1 MDKTAGNRTVT
12 SRAKN
17 TKSAAQKS
25 LPSLRVACYLR
36 VSTEDQAESG
46 LGIAAQRTRCYAM
59 AEVKGWP
66 RPIPYSDEGISGTK
80 EVSGRPSL
88 RRLLEDVHAGNI
100 DAVIILSLDRLGRKT
115 RLVLDLVEEL
125 TAAGVNLIS
134 CKESLDTSTP
144 QGQFVLTMFAALAQL
159 ERDITVQRTT
169 DALAERG
176 KRDGEKGGR
185 VPYGYRRI
193 FEVREEKRVCV
204 GVEIDEEQAKVV
216 KRIISMDK
224 RGLSLREIAS
234 RLNEQQITGP
244 RGGKWYASSVDTIL
258 KNLPMY
264 RGGKRGA
271 SQVRWPAILKAS

>member
-1 MDKTAGNRTVT
+1 M
-12 SRAKN
+12 
-17 TKSAAQKS
+17 
-25 LPSLRVACYLR
+25 RVACYLR

-66 RPIPYSDEGISGTK
+66 RPVAYADEGISGTK
-80 EVSGRPSL
+80 DTSKRPAL
-88 RRLLEDVHAGNI
+88 RRLIEEARASNL

-115 RLVLDLVEEL
+115 RLVLDLVEEFSK
-125 TAAGVNLIS
+125 TGVALIS

-176 KRDGEKGGR
+176 KLDGEKGGR
-185 VPYGYRRI
+185 IPYGYRRV
-193 FEVREEKRVCV
+193 FEIREEKRVST
-204 GVEIDEEQAKVV
+204 GVEIDEAQAGIVRKIV
-216 KRIISMDK
+216 SMDK
-224 RGLSLREIAS
+224 RGLSLREIAG
-234 RLNEQQITGP
+234 RLNEQKTISP
-244 RGGKWYASSVDTIL
+244 RGGKWYASSVDAVL
-258 KNLPMY
+258 KNLPAY

-271 SQVRWPAILKAS
+271 SSVRWPMIIKS